1 MPRFAGALAAISGIK
16 TRAQLDDKEAETP
29 AACLKRLFYDAST
42 VYTHPNVADSTGGI
56 DISDLNVNDKGLFA
70 CKDLR
75 DDANFMSRISDL
87 KGMMTEFLQKYHTKT
102 GENNPDKPISDYL
115 PHPDGT
121 KYEPT
126 FEKGEMHPRPWG
138 KRTHKFE
145 KAIKYCWLVLKDHP
159 DVLTFVDRTHSEQEE
174 SGVTKK
180 SEGPPTVNPRPRSG
194 SLSGEDLSSAMG
206 VSSKADDQ
214 LAAAASRQ
222 AAADEQNAAAQESK
236 ANAAHA
242 QVLWSQY
249 HLLNKS
255 ADNLET
261 VLDIGRQIRALQGVT
276 IRELSEHEGQKR
288 ERKAKR
294 KAEKAKRKAAK
305 KAKKAAAAAAAAEAE
320 KAAREA
326 AAAPQREEEGG
337 AAEAARS
344 SEEAAGEDTHVE

>member
-1 MPRFAGALAAISGIK
+1 MRTRVSQSMGVFVRLLVRADGRPKLTTVDITNFFFFRREARSRFLAIRLGILRGGGGAGGCGWCGRCARCGNTCALSCTRALARLYLA
-16 TRAQLDDKEAETP
+16 RASVQP
-29 AACLKRLFYDAST
+29 RAS
-42 VYTHPNVADSTGGI
+42 S
-56 DISDLNVNDKGLFA
+56 
-70 CKDLR
+70 
-75 DDANFMSRISDL
+75 
-87 KGMMTEFLQKYHTKT
+87 
-102 GENNPDKPISDYL
+102 
-115 PHPDGT
+115 
-121 KYEPT
+121 
-126 FEKGEMHPRPWG
+126 MHPRPWG

-255 ADNLET
+255 VDNLET

-305 KAKKAAAAAAAAEAE
+305 KAKKAVAAAAAAEAE

-337 AAEAARS
+337 AVEAARS